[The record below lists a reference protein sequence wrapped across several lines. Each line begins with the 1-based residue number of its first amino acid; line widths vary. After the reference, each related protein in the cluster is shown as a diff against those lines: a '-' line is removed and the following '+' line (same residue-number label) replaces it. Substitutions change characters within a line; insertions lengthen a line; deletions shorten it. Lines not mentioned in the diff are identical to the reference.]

1 MSDNNHIIYTAED
14 IHRYFSGSMSAAEM
28 YAMDKAALNDP
39 LLAEAM
45 EGYHSLPSFAKEA
58 SYADIQKQLDEL
70 KNKLPGKVVSINKRN
85 NSWWKVAAA
94 VLLIGGSVFAFLKNN
109 SSKNKENAVV
119 AKNDSLI
126 KFHIASDSAAVAIN
140 NSSSEK
146 VVTSDSL
153 NANAIASPSK
163 GNKKA
168 VTYIGSTTLASSSNV
183 TTYQLAD
190 STNMDLAKAE
200 NNGLINSSSV
210 FKKEVTKSVANIG
223 NSEYY
228 TTIDDDEKAKKSVG
242 KLKRA
247 SQQPAAANFTGRI
260 VDDNNNAVPYAK
272 LMINNK
278 KQAKTDING
287 YFNMAL
293 PDTSI
298 RLDVAAYNY
307 YPQTTNVSA
316 NNFAGIILKAKRS
329 TFKKNRS
336 VADSIALRSKVDI
349 LYKLGAEPKDGWI
362 AYQQFL
368 IQQCSN
374 SEYDNGKPVTGET
387 IVQFEIDANG
397 LPTNFHFE
405 KSINEEVNDGV
416 ENLIINGPEWKYT
429 EHNAIPGIVRIK
441 ITF

>member
-1 MSDNNHIIYTAED
+1 MFDNNHIYTAED
-14 IHRYFSGSMSAAEM
+14 IHRYFSGSMSADEM

-45 EGYHSLPSFAKEA
+45 EGYHSLPSFANEA
-58 SYADIQKQLDEL
+58 GYADIQKQLDEL

-94 VLLIGGSVFAFLKNN
+94 VLLIGGSVFAFLKIN

-119 AKNDSLI
+119 AKTDSLI
-126 KFHIASDSAAVAIN
+126 KFHIPNDSAAVAIN
-140 NSSSEK
+140 SSSSEK
-146 VVTSDSL
+146 VVVSDSL

-210 FKKEVTKSVANIG
+210 FYKKDTTKNAGTFANG
-223 NSEYY
+223 DYY
-228 TTIDDDEKAKKSVG
+228 TTIDGNQKPKKNNEK
-242 KLKRA
+242 LRRA
-247 SQQPAAANFTGRI
+247 FQQPASANFTGRI

-307 YPQTTNVSA
+307 YPQTANVSA

-329 TFKKNRS
+329 TFKKSTS
-336 VADSIALRSKVDI
+336 VADSVALRSKVDI
-349 LYKLGAEPKDGWI
+349 LYKLGAEPKEGWI

-374 SEYDNGKPVTGET
+374 SEYDDGKAVVGET
-387 IVQFEIDANG
+387 IVQFEIDMNG
-397 LPTNFHFE
+397 QPTNFHFE

-429 EHNAIPGIVRIK
+429 EHNAIPGIIRIK